1 MDTSAFNAEA
11 LTEPAG
17 ETVGCRRHLGGIVKS
32 IVYDFIKIPQSFFC
46 EKRQLP
52 RQREPLTDNRK
63 GCPYGMIYNSIRA
76 KHPLLF
82 TFHSSLP
89 VRTFATAL
97 LCLIFAYA
105 SYFFACRVNIL
116 EYRTHT
122 CQQKNTEMTKNISV
136 ISAIFLLNF
145 KPLTLC
151 LCAAE
156 EPLKFSAFSRP
167 QCRI

>member
-1 MDTSAFNAEA
+1 MTEGFLQNHIKSTSQSLRVAYGNPPPFTREAEYA
-11 LTEPAG
+11 AVP
-17 ETVGCRRHLGGIVKS
+17 TVQYI
-32 IVYDFIKIPQSFFC
+32 FQSVRSTHFF
-46 EKRQLP
+46 
-52 RQREPLTDNRK
+52 
-63 GCPYGMIYNSIRA
+63 S
-76 KHPLLF
+76 LF

-105 SYFFACRVNIL
+105 SYFSACRVNIL
-116 EYRTHT
+116 AYRTHT

-136 ISAIFLLNF
+136 ISVIFLLNF
-145 KPLTLC
+145 KPLPLC

>member
-1 MDTSAFNAEA
+1 MFQKNDSSLYKGAFVGQGQA
-11 LTEPAG
+11 LSL
-17 ETVGCRRHLGGIVKS
+17 R
-32 IVYDFIKIPQSFFC
+32 YDIEFNLIAA
-46 EKRQLP
+46 
-52 RQREPLTDNRK
+52 DNRHISVNYYGGSK
-63 GCPYGMIYNSIRA
+63 PPPYRVGYIFSIRA

-122 CQQKNTEMTKNISV
+122 CQQKNTEMTKNIS
-136 ISAIFLLNF
+136 AIFLLNF